1 MVGIKVGQVERETQ
15 NRIVELFKNVLNY
28 QYLGNWQDREDNSN
42 VEVDLLKQY
51 LNGKYS
57 DVLIQKAVNEFKKAC
72 MLPAGSNFF
81 EVNKAV
87 YSLLRYGVKVKETV
101 DSNPQTVYLIN
112 WDEPEKNNFA
122 IAEEVTV
129 YGQAEKRPDLVL
141 YINGIAV
148 GVIELKRSVVS
159 VSEGIQQNIGNQRPE
174 YIQNFFTTMQLL
186 MAGNDTEGLRYATTE
201 TPEKYWLEW
210 KEENA
215 TGLDTYG
222 KLDRQI
228 IQLCNKN
235 RIIDIIHNFIIFDAG
250 IKKTCRHNQYF
261 GVKAAQKRI
270 AENKGGVIWHTQG
283 SGKSLTMVW
292 LAKWILEHDSDA
304 RVLVITDRTEL
315 DDQIKLVFNG
325 VDEDIWRAPS
335 SRRLFEELNITDK
348 RLLCSL
354 VHKFGR
360 VSNTNGNPE
369 YHIDVKEIRKTLP
382 SNFSPKGKIYVF
394 VDECHR
400 SHRDSGKL
408 HGAMKELLGDS
419 TIFVGFTGTPLL
431 RKDKHNSFVVWGS
444 LIHSYKYDQAVK
456 DGVVLDLRY
465 EARAVEQDISSQEKI
480 DEWFDRKTANLTE
493 TAKVELK
500 KRWGTMQNL
509 MSSKTRMEKI
519 VIDIEADFETKPRL
533 QSGRGNAML
542 VASSI
547 YEACQYYKMFQDRG
561 YLTKC
566 AVITSYEPGALD
578 TASSEYQIYTKML
591 NGKSTKDFED
601 NAKKM
606 FRKYPGQLQ
615 LLIVVDK
622 LLTGFDAPSATY
634 LYIDKNMQDHG
645 LFQAVCRVNRLD
657 DKDENESEAGARFNK
672 DYGYVIDYRDLFKK
686 LQKSVCDYTGD
697 AFSGFDRDDVIGLLK
712 DKTEQGKEDLENA
725 LEVVE
730 ALCEPVAAPRGLS
743 EYIQY
748 FCGDTESVYALK
760 ETEQK
765 RLKLYKSVSS
775 LCRKYEA
782 LAGDMKTAGYTKKEA
797 ERIKDRVKHFQT
809 MSQEIKMASGDW
821 IDLKKYDKDMRNL
834 FDQYVLANDSEVLG
848 NFDNK
853 GLLNLLTKAQ
863 EDRSQKNIQSS
874 TAEAIENN
882 VRRIISDNQ
891 QTNPKYYEKMSVL
904 LTELVKKR
912 KQNDIEYREYLEQI
926 SSLAEKVINTV
937 DNTVVGIDTT
947 GKRALYDF
955 FDENKELALKVFEAI
970 KNNAPNGFRGNPMK
984 RRVVKKALSDASGLT
999 GEQLEKL
1006 MELVVQNEEF

>member
-1 MVGIKVGQVERETQ
+1 MVGIKVGQVERKTQ
-15 NRIVELFKNVLNY
+15 NRVVELFKNVLNY

-122 IAEEVTV
+122 VAEEVTV

-315 DDQIKLVFNG
+315 DEQIELVFNG
-325 VDEDIWRAPS
+325 VDEEIWRAPN

-369 YHIDVKEIRKTLP
+369 YHIDINEIRKTLP
-382 SNFSPKGKIYVF
+382 SNFLPKGKIYVF

-400 SHRDSGKL
+400 SHSGKL
-408 HGAMKELLGDS
+408 HDAMKELLGDS

-480 DEWFDRKTANLTE
+480 DEWFDRKTANLSDV
-493 TAKVELK
+493 AKTELK
-500 KRWGTMQNL
+500 KKWGTMQNL

-533 QSGRGNAML
+533 MSGRGNAML

-606 FRKYPGQLQ
+606 FRKYPGQMQ

-725 LEVVE
+725 LEAVE

-748 FCGDTESVYALK
+748 FCGDTESVYALR

-853 GLLNLLTKAQ
+853 GLLNLITKAQ
-863 EDRSQKNIQSS
+863 EDKSQKNIQSS

-912 KQNDIEYREYLEQI
+912 KQKDIEYREYLEQI

-955 FDENKELALKVFEAI
+955 FDENKELALKVFNAI

-984 RRVVKKALSDASGLT
+984 RRVVKKVLADASGLT

>member
-1 MVGIKVGQVERETQ
+1 MVGIKVGQVERKTQ
-15 NRIVELFKNVLNY
+15 NRVVELFKNVLNY

-81 EVNKAV
+81 EVNKEV

-186 MAGNDTEGLRYATTE
+186 MADNDTEGLRYATTE

-315 DDQIKLVFNG
+315 DEQIELVFNG
-325 VDEDIWRAPS
+325 VDEEIWRAPS

-369 YHIDVKEIRKTLP
+369 YHIDINEIRKTLP
-382 SNFSPKGKIYVF
+382 SNFLPKGKIYVF

-400 SHRDSGKL
+400 SHSGKL
-408 HGAMKELLGDS
+408 HDAMKELLGDS

-480 DEWFDRKTANLTE
+480 DEWFDRKTANLSDV
-493 TAKVELK
+493 AKTELK
-500 KRWGTMQNL
+500 KKWGTMQNL

-533 QSGRGNAML
+533 MSGRGNAML

-601 NAKKM
+601 DNKKI
-606 FRKYPGQLQ
+606 FRKYPGQMQ

-725 LEVVE
+725 LEAVE

-748 FCGDTESVYALK
+748 FCGDTESVYALR

>member
-1 MVGIKVGQVERETQ
+1 MVGIKVGQVERKTQ
-15 NRIVELFKNVLNY
+15 NRVVELFKNMLNY

-72 MLPAGSNFF
+72 MLPVGSNFF
-81 EVNKAV
+81 EINKAV

-228 IQLCNKN
+228 IELCNKN
-235 RIIDIIHNFIIFDAG
+235 RVIDIIHNFIIFDAG
-250 IKKTCRHNQYF
+250 TKKTCRHNQYF

-315 DDQIKLVFNG
+315 DEQIELVFNG
-325 VDEDIWRAPS
+325 VDEEIWRAPS
-335 SRRLFEELNITDK
+335 SRRLFEELNTTDK

-354 VHKFGR
+354 VQKFGR

-369 YHIDVKEIRKTLP
+369 YHIDINEIRKTLP
-382 SNFSPKGKIYVF
+382 SNFLLKGKIYVF

-400 SHRDSGKL
+400 SHSGKL
-408 HGAMKELLGDS
+408 HDAMKELLGDS

-493 TAKVELK
+493 TAKAELK
-500 KRWGTMQNL
+500 KKWGTMQNL

-542 VASSI
+542 VAGSI

-606 FRKYPGQLQ
+606 FRKYPGQMQ

-725 LEVVE
+725 LEAVE

-748 FCGDTESVYALK
+748 FCGDTESVYALR

-782 LAGDMKTAGYTKKEA
+782 LAGDMKTAGYAKKEA

-882 VRRIISDNQ
+882 IRRIISDNQ

-955 FDENKELALKVFEAI
+955 FDKNKELALKVFEAI

>member
-1 MVGIKVGQVERETQ
+1 
-15 NRIVELFKNVLNY
+15 
-28 QYLGNWQDREDNSN
+28 
-42 VEVDLLKQY
+42 
-51 LNGKYS
+51 
-57 DVLIQKAVNEFKKAC
+57 
-72 MLPAGSNFF
+72 
-81 EVNKAV
+81 
-87 YSLLRYGVKVKETV
+87 
-101 DSNPQTVYLIN
+101 
-112 WDEPEKNNFA
+112 
-122 IAEEVTV
+122 
-129 YGQAEKRPDLVL
+129 
-141 YINGIAV
+141 
-148 GVIELKRSVVS
+148 
-159 VSEGIQQNIGNQRPE
+159 
-174 YIQNFFTTMQLL
+174 
-186 MAGNDTEGLRYATTE
+186 
-201 TPEKYWLEW
+201 
-210 KEENA
+210 
-215 TGLDTYG
+215 
-222 KLDRQI
+222 
-228 IQLCNKN
+228 
-235 RIIDIIHNFIIFDAG
+235 
-250 IKKTCRHNQYF
+250 
-261 GVKAAQKRI
+261 
-270 AENKGGVIWHTQG
+270 
-283 SGKSLTMVW
+283 
-292 LAKWILEHDSDA
+292 
-304 RVLVITDRTEL
+304 
-315 DDQIKLVFNG
+315 
-325 VDEDIWRAPS
+325 
-335 SRRLFEELNITDK
+335 
-348 RLLCSL
+348 
-354 VHKFGR
+354 
-360 VSNTNGNPE
+360 
-369 YHIDVKEIRKTLP
+369 
-382 SNFSPKGKIYVF
+382 
-394 VDECHR
+394 
-400 SHRDSGKL
+400 
-408 HGAMKELLGDS
+408 
-419 TIFVGFTGTPLL
+419 
-431 RKDKHNSFVVWGS
+431 
-444 LIHSYKYDQAVK
+444 
-456 DGVVLDLRY
+456 
-465 EARAVEQDISSQEKI
+465 
-480 DEWFDRKTANLTE
+480 
-493 TAKVELK
+493 
-500 KRWGTMQNL
+500 MQNL

-542 VASSI
+542 VAGSI

-606 FRKYPGQLQ
+606 FRKYPGQMQ

-657 DKDENESEAGARFNK
+657 YKDEKDSEIGSILNK
-672 DYGYVIDYRDLFKK
+672 DYGYIIDYRDLFKK

-697 AFSGFDRDDVIGLLK
+697 AFSGFDREDVIGLLK

-730 ALCEPVAAPRGLS
+730 ALCEPVASPRGLS

-775 LCRKYEA
+775 LCRKYEV

-797 ERIKDRVKHFQT
+797 ERIKDMVKHFQV

-882 VRRIISDNQ
+882 IRRIISDNQ

>member
-1 MVGIKVGQVERETQ
+1 MVGIKVGQVERKTQ
-15 NRIVELFKNVLNY
+15 NRVVELFKNVLNY

-42 VEVDLLKQY
+42 VEIDLLKQY

-122 IAEEVTV
+122 VAEEVTV

-325 VDEDIWRAPS
+325 VDEDIWQAPS

-369 YHIDVKEIRKTLP
+369 YHIDINEIRKTLP
-382 SNFSPKGKIYVF
+382 SNFLPKGKIYVF

-400 SHRDSGKL
+400 SHSGKL
-408 HGAMKELLGDS
+408 HDAMKELLGDS

-542 VASSI
+542 IASSI

-606 FRKYPGQLQ
+606 FRKYPGQMQ

-725 LEVVE
+725 LEAVE

-748 FCGDTESVYALK
+748 FCGDTESVYALR

>member
-1 MVGIKVGQVERETQ
+1 MVGIKVGQVERKTQ
-15 NRIVELFKNVLNY
+15 NRVVELFKNVLNY

-81 EVNKAV
+81 EVNKEV

-292 LAKWILEHDSDA
+292 LAKWILEHDSDG

-315 DDQIKLVFNG
+315 AEQIELVFNG
-325 VDEDIWRAPS
+325 VDEEIWRAPS

-369 YHIDVKEIRKTLP
+369 YHIDINEIRKTLP
-382 SNFSPKGKIYVF
+382 SNFLPKGKIYVF

-400 SHRDSGKL
+400 SHSGKL
-408 HGAMKELLGDS
+408 HDAMKELLGDS

-480 DEWFDRKTANLTE
+480 DEWFDRKTANLSDV
-493 TAKVELK
+493 AKTELK
-500 KRWGTMQNL
+500 KKWGTMQNL

-533 QSGRGNAML
+533 MSGRGNAML

-601 NAKKM
+601 DNKKI
-606 FRKYPGQLQ
+606 FRKYPGQMQ

-725 LEVVE
+725 LEAVE

-748 FCGDTESVYALK
+748 FCGDTESVYALR

>member
-1 MVGIKVGQVERETQ
+1 MVGIKVGQVERKTQ
-15 NRIVELFKNVLNY
+15 NRVVEIFKNVLNY

-42 VEVDLLKQY
+42 VEIDLLKQY

-325 VDEDIWRAPS
+325 VDEDIWQAPS
-335 SRRLFEELNITDK
+335 SRRLFEELNIIDK

-369 YHIDVKEIRKTLP
+369 YHIDINEIRKTLP
-382 SNFSPKGKIYVF
+382 SNFLPKGKIYVF

-400 SHRDSGKL
+400 SHSGKL
-408 HGAMKELLGDS
+408 HDAMKELLGDS

-480 DEWFDRKTANLTE
+480 DEWFDRKTANLSDV
-493 TAKVELK
+493 AKTELK
-500 KRWGTMQNL
+500 KKWGTMQNL

-533 QSGRGNAML
+533 MSGRGNAML

-561 YLTKC
+561 Y
-566 AVITSYEPGALD
+566 
-578 TASSEYQIYTKML
+578 
-591 NGKSTKDFED
+591 
-601 NAKKM
+601 
-606 FRKYPGQLQ
+606 
-615 LLIVVDK
+615 
-622 LLTGFDAPSATY
+622 
-634 LYIDKNMQDHG
+634 
-645 LFQAVCRVNRLD
+645 
-657 DKDENESEAGARFNK
+657 
-672 DYGYVIDYRDLFKK
+672 
-686 LQKSVCDYTGD
+686 
-697 AFSGFDRDDVIGLLK
+697 
-712 DKTEQGKEDLENA
+712 
-725 LEVVE
+725 
-730 ALCEPVAAPRGLS
+730 
-743 EYIQY
+743 
-748 FCGDTESVYALK
+748 
-760 ETEQK
+760 
-765 RLKLYKSVSS
+765 
-775 LCRKYEA
+775 
-782 LAGDMKTAGYTKKEA
+782 
-797 ERIKDRVKHFQT
+797 
-809 MSQEIKMASGDW
+809 
-821 IDLKKYDKDMRNL
+821 
-834 FDQYVLANDSEVLG
+834 
-848 NFDNK
+848 
-853 GLLNLLTKAQ
+853 
-863 EDRSQKNIQSS
+863 
-874 TAEAIENN
+874 
-882 VRRIISDNQ
+882 
-891 QTNPKYYEKMSVL
+891 
-904 LTELVKKR
+904 
-912 KQNDIEYREYLEQI
+912 
-926 SSLAEKVINTV
+926 
-937 DNTVVGIDTT
+937 
-947 GKRALYDF
+947 
-955 FDENKELALKVFEAI
+955 
-970 KNNAPNGFRGNPMK
+970 
-984 RRVVKKALSDASGLT
+984 
-999 GEQLEKL
+999 
-1006 MELVVQNEEF
+1006 

>member
-1 MVGIKVGQVERETQ
+1 MVGIKVGQVERKTQ
-15 NRIVELFKNVLNY
+15 NRVVELFKNVLNY

-81 EVNKAV
+81 EVNKEV

-315 DDQIKLVFNG
+315 DEQIELVFNG
-325 VDEDIWRAPS
+325 VDEEIWRAPS

-369 YHIDVKEIRKTLP
+369 YHIDINEIRKTLP
-382 SNFSPKGKIYVF
+382 SNFLPKGKIYVF

-400 SHRDSGKL
+400 SHSGKL
-408 HGAMKELLGDS
+408 HDAMKELLGDS

-480 DEWFDRKTANLTE
+480 DEWFDRKTANLSDV
-493 TAKVELK
+493 AKTELK
-500 KRWGTMQNL
+500 KKWGTMQNL

-533 QSGRGNAML
+533 MSGRGNAML

-601 NAKKM
+601 DNKKI
-606 FRKYPGQLQ
+606 FRKYPGQMQ

-725 LEVVE
+725 LEAVE

-748 FCGDTESVYALK
+748 FCGDTESVYALR

>member
-1 MVGIKVGQVERETQ
+1 MVGIKIGQVERKTQ
-15 NRIVELFKNVLNY
+15 NRVVELFKNVLNY

-42 VEVDLLKQY
+42 VEIDLLKQY

-57 DVLIQKAVNEFKKAC
+57 DALIKKAVNEFKKAC

-235 RIIDIIHNFIIFDAG
+235 RVIDIIHNFIIFDAG
-250 IKKTCRHNQYF
+250 TKKTCRHNQYF

-325 VDEDIWRAPS
+325 VDEDIWQAPS
-335 SRRLFEELNITDK
+335 SRRLFEELNTTDK

-369 YHIDVKEIRKTLP
+369 YHIDINEIRKTLP
-382 SNFSPKGKIYVF
+382 SNFLPKGKIYVF

-400 SHRDSGKL
+400 SHSGKL
-408 HGAMKELLGDS
+408 HDAMKELLGDS

-493 TAKVELK
+493 TAKAELK
-500 KRWGTMQNL
+500 KKWGTMQNL

-542 VASSI
+542 VAGSI

-606 FRKYPGQLQ
+606 FRKYPGQMQ

-657 DKDENESEAGARFNK
+657 YKDEKDSEIGSILNK
-672 DYGYVIDYRDLFKK
+672 DYGYIIDYRDLFKK

-697 AFSGFDRDDVIGLLK
+697 AFSGFDREDVIGLLK

-730 ALCEPVAAPRGLS
+730 ALCEPVASPRGLS

-775 LCRKYEA
+775 LCRKYEV

-797 ERIKDRVKHFQT
+797 ERIKDMVKHFQV

-882 VRRIISDNQ
+882 IRRIISDNQ

>member
-1 MVGIKVGQVERETQ
+1 MVGIKVGQVERKTQ
-15 NRIVELFKNVLNY
+15 NRVVELFKNVLNY

-81 EVNKAV
+81 EINKAV

-228 IQLCNKN
+228 IELCNKN
-235 RIIDIIHNFIIFDAG
+235 RVIDIIHNFIIFDTG
-250 IKKTCRHNQYF
+250 TKKTCRHNQYF

-315 DDQIKLVFNG
+315 DEQIELVFNG
-325 VDEDIWRAPS
+325 VDEEIWRAPS
-335 SRRLFEELNITDK
+335 SRRLFEELNTTDK

-354 VHKFGR
+354 VQKFGR

-369 YHIDVKEIRKTLP
+369 YHIDINEIRKTLP
-382 SNFSPKGKIYVF
+382 SNFLLKGKIYVF

-400 SHRDSGKL
+400 SHSGKL
-408 HGAMKELLGDS
+408 HDAMKELLGDS

-431 RKDKHNSFVVWGS
+431 RKDKHDSFVVWGS

-493 TAKVELK
+493 TAKAELK
-500 KRWGTMQNL
+500 KKWGTMQNL

-542 VASSI
+542 VAGSI

-606 FRKYPGQLQ
+606 FRKYPGQMQ

-725 LEVVE
+725 LEAVE

-748 FCGDTESVYALK
+748 FCGDTESVYALR

-882 VRRIISDNQ
+882 IRRIISDNQ

>member
-1 MVGIKVGQVERETQ
+1 MVGIKVGQIERKTQ

-42 VEVDLLKQY
+42 IEVDLLKQY

-81 EVNKAV
+81 EINKAV

-141 YINGIAV
+141 YINGIAI
-148 GVIELKRSVVS
+148 GVIELKRSVIS
-159 VSEGIQQNIGNQRPE
+159 VAEGIQQNIGNQRPE

-215 TGLDTYG
+215 TGFDTYG

-228 IQLCNKN
+228 SQLCNKN
-235 RIIDIIHNFIIFDAG
+235 RIIDLIHDFIIFDAG
-250 IKKTCRHNQYF
+250 TKKTCRHNQYF

-325 VDEDIWRAPS
+325 VDEDIWQAPNAKQ
-335 SRRLFEELNITDK
+335 LFAELNTNEK

-354 VHKFGR
+354 VHKFGH
-360 VSNTNGNPE
+360 VSNTTGE
-369 YHIDVKEIRKTLP
+369 TVYSIDVESLRKNLP
-382 SNFSPKGKIYVF
+382 SNFLPKGKIYVF

-400 SHRDSGKL
+400 SHSGKL
-408 HGAMKELLGDS
+408 HEAMVELLGKS
-419 TIFVGFTGTPLL
+419 TIFIGFTGTPLL
-431 RKDKHNSFVVWGS
+431 KKDKHNSFVVWGS
-444 LIHSYKYDQAVK
+444 LIHTYKYDQAVK

-480 DEWFDRKTANLTE
+480 DEWFERKTANLSDV
-493 TAKVELK
+493 AKTELK
-500 KRWGTMQNL
+500 KKWGTMQNL

-533 QSGRGNAML
+533 MSGRGNAML

-601 NAKKM
+601 DAKKM
-606 FRKYPGQLQ
+606 FRKYPGQMQ

-725 LEVVE
+725 LEAVE

-863 EDRSQKNIQSS
+863 EDKSQKNIQSS

-955 FDENKELALKVFEAI
+955 FDENKDLALKVFEAI

>member
-1 MVGIKVGQVERETQ
+1 MVGIKVGQVERKTQ
-15 NRIVELFKNVLNY
+15 NRVVELFKNVLNY

-122 IAEEVTV
+122 VAEEVTV

-315 DDQIKLVFNG
+315 DEQIELVFNG
-325 VDEDIWRAPS
+325 VDEEIWRAPN

-369 YHIDVKEIRKTLP
+369 YHIDINEIRKTLP
-382 SNFSPKGKIYVF
+382 SNFLPKGKIYVF

-400 SHRDSGKL
+400 SHSGKL
-408 HGAMKELLGDS
+408 HDAMKELLGDS

-606 FRKYPGQLQ
+606 FRKYPGQMQ

-657 DKDENESEAGARFNK
+657 YKDEKDSEIGSILNK
-672 DYGYVIDYRDLFKK
+672 DYGYIIDYRDLFKK
-686 LQKSVCDYTGD
+686 LEKSVTDYTGN
-697 AFSGFDRDDVIGLLK
+697 AFEGFDKDDVVGLLK
-712 DKTEQGKEDLENA
+712 DKIEQGKEDLENA
-725 LEVVE
+725 LESVE

-748 FCGDTESVYALK
+748 FCGDTESVYALR

-834 FDQYVLANDSEVLG
+834 FDQYVLAKDSEVLN

>member
-1 MVGIKVGQVERETQ
+1 MVGIKVGQVERKTQ
-15 NRIVELFKNVLNY
+15 NRVVELFKNVLNY

-122 IAEEVTV
+122 VAEEVTV

-215 TGLDTYG
+215 TGFDTYG

-235 RIIDIIHNFIIFDAG
+235 RIIDLIHDFIIFDAG

-261 GVKAAQKRI
+261 GVRAAQKRI

-325 VDEDIWRAPS
+325 VDEDIWQAPNAKQ
-335 SRRLFEELNITDK
+335 LFAELNTNEK

-354 VHKFGR
+354 VHKFGH
-360 VSNTNGNPE
+360 VSNTTGE
-369 YHIDVKEIRKTLP
+369 TVYSIDVESLRKNLP
-382 SNFSPKGKIYVF
+382 SNFLPKGKIYVF

-400 SHRDSGKL
+400 SHSGKL
-408 HGAMKELLGDS
+408 HEAMVELLGKS
-419 TIFVGFTGTPLL
+419 TIFIGFTGTPLL
-431 RKDKHNSFVVWGS
+431 KKDKHNSFVVWGS
-444 LIHSYKYDQAVK
+444 LIHTYKYDQAVK

-480 DEWFDRKTANLTE
+480 DEWFERKTANLSDV
-493 TAKVELK
+493 AKTELK
-500 KRWGTMQNL
+500 KKWGTMQNL

-533 QSGRGNAML
+533 MSGRGNAML

-601 NAKKM
+601 DAKKM
-606 FRKYPGQLQ
+606 FRKYPGQMQ

-725 LEVVE
+725 LEAVE

-863 EDRSQKNIQSS
+863 EDKSQKNIQSS

-955 FDENKELALKVFEAI
+955 FDENKDLALKVFEAI

>member
-1 MVGIKVGQVERETQ
+1 MVGIKVGQVERKTQ
-15 NRIVELFKNVLNY
+15 NRVVEIFKNVLNY

-325 VDEDIWRAPS
+325 VDEDIWQAQS
-335 SRRLFEELNITDK
+335 SRRLFEELNTTDK

-354 VHKFGR
+354 VQKFAR

-369 YHIDVKEIRKTLP
+369 YHIDINEIRKTLP
-382 SNFSPKGKIYVF
+382 SNFLPKGKIYVF

-400 SHRDSGKL
+400 SHSGKL
-408 HGAMKELLGDS
+408 HDAMKELLGDS

-480 DEWFDRKTANLTE
+480 DEWFDRKTANLSDV
-493 TAKVELK
+493 AKTELK
-500 KRWGTMQNL
+500 KKWGTMQNL

-533 QSGRGNAML
+533 MSGRGNAML

-601 NAKKM
+601 DNKKI
-606 FRKYPGQLQ
+606 FRKYPGQMQ

-748 FCGDTESVYALK
+748 FCGDTESVYALR

-947 GKRALYDF
+947 GKIALYDF

>member
-1 MVGIKVGQVERETQ
+1 MVGIKVGQVERKTQ
-15 NRIVELFKNVLNY
+15 NRVVELFKNVLNY

-325 VDEDIWRAPS
+325 VDEDIWQAPS
-335 SRRLFEELNITDK
+335 SRRLFEELNIIDK

-369 YHIDVKEIRKTLP
+369 YHIDINEIRKTLP
-382 SNFSPKGKIYVF
+382 SNFLPKGKIYVF

-400 SHRDSGKL
+400 SHSGKL
-408 HGAMKELLGDS
+408 HDAMKELLGDS

-480 DEWFDRKTANLTE
+480 DEWFDRKTANLSDV
-493 TAKVELK
+493 AKTELK
-500 KRWGTMQNL
+500 KKWGTMQNL

-533 QSGRGNAML
+533 MSGRGNAML

-606 FRKYPGQLQ
+606 FRKYPGQMQ

-657 DKDENESEAGARFNK
+657 YKDEKDSEIGSILNK
-672 DYGYVIDYRDLFKK
+672 DYGYIIDYRDLFKK
-686 LQKSVCDYTGD
+686 LEKSVTDYTGN
-697 AFSGFDRDDVIGLLK
+697 AFEGFDKDDVVGLLK
-712 DKTEQGKEDLENA
+712 DKIEQGKEDLENA
-725 LEVVE
+725 LESVE

-765 RLKLYKSVSS
+765 RLELYKVVSS

-797 ERIKDRVKHFQT
+797 ERIKDRVKHFQV

-834 FDQYVLANDSEVLG
+834 FDQYVLAKDSEVLN
-848 NFDNK
+848 NFDNNA
-853 GLLNLLTKAQ
+853 LLQLIENAKDDDVDEIVQA
-863 EDRSQKNIQSS
+863 SA
-874 TAEAIENN
+874 AETIENN
-882 VRRIISDNQ
+882 VRRMISDNQ

>member
-1 MVGIKVGQVERETQ
+1 MVGIKVGQVERKTQ
-15 NRIVELFKNVLNY
+15 NRVVELFKNVLNY

-325 VDEDIWRAPS
+325 VDEDIWQAPS

-369 YHIDVKEIRKTLP
+369 YHIDINEIRKTLP
-382 SNFSPKGKIYVF
+382 SNFLPKGKIYVF

-400 SHRDSGKL
+400 SHSGKL
-408 HGAMKELLGDS
+408 HDAMKELLGDS

-480 DEWFDRKTANLTE
+480 DEWFDRKTANLSDV
-493 TAKVELK
+493 AKTELK
-500 KRWGTMQNL
+500 KKWGTMQNL

-533 QSGRGNAML
+533 MSGRGNAML

-601 NAKKM
+601 DNKKI
-606 FRKYPGQLQ
+606 FRKYPGQMQ

-725 LEVVE
+725 LEAVE

-748 FCGDTESVYALK
+748 FCGDTESVYALR

-912 KQNDIEYREYLEQI
+912 KQNDIEYHEYLEQI

>member
-1 MVGIKVGQVERETQ
+1 MVGIKVGQVERKTQ
-15 NRIVELFKNVLNY
+15 NRVVELFKNVLNY

-122 IAEEVTV
+122 VAEEVTV

-315 DDQIKLVFNG
+315 DEQIELVFNG
-325 VDEDIWRAPS
+325 VDEEIWRAPN

-369 YHIDVKEIRKTLP
+369 YHIDINEIRKTLP
-382 SNFSPKGKIYVF
+382 SNFLPKGKIYVF

-400 SHRDSGKL
+400 SHSGKL
-408 HGAMKELLGDS
+408 HDAMKELLGDS

-606 FRKYPGQLQ
+606 FRKYPGQMQ

-657 DKDENESEAGARFNK
+657 YKDEKDSEIGSILNK
-672 DYGYVIDYRDLFKK
+672 DYGYIIDYRDLFKK
-686 LQKSVCDYTGD
+686 LEKSVTDYTGN
-697 AFSGFDRDDVIGLLK
+697 AFEGFDKDDVVGLLK
-712 DKTEQGKEDLENA
+712 DKIEQGKEDLENA
-725 LEVVE
+725 LESVE

-765 RLKLYKSVSS
+765 RLELYKVVSS

-797 ERIKDRVKHFQT
+797 ERIKDRVKHFQV

-834 FDQYVLANDSEVLG
+834 FDQYVLAKDSEVLN

-853 GLLNLLTKAQ
+853 ALLQLIENAKDDEVDEIVQA
-863 EDRSQKNIQSS
+863 SA
-874 TAEAIENN
+874 AETIENN
-882 VRRIISDNQ
+882 VRRMISDNQ
-891 QTNPKYYEKMSVL
+891 QTNPKYYEKMSAL

-912 KQNDIEYREYLEQI
+912 KQKDIEYREYLEQI
-926 SSLAEKVINTV
+926 EALAKRAGNPVE
-937 DNTVVGIDTT
+937 DNVPGIDTK
-947 GKRALYDF
+947 GKKALYDF
-955 FDENKELALKVFEAI
+955 FDEDKEKALKVYTAI
-970 KNNAPNGFRGNPMK
+970 KNTAQADWRGNPMK
-984 RRVVKKALSDASGLT
+984 RRTVKKAISDSCGIMS
-999 GEQLEKL
+999 GEQLDKL
-1006 MELVVQNEEF
+1006 FDLVVQNVEF